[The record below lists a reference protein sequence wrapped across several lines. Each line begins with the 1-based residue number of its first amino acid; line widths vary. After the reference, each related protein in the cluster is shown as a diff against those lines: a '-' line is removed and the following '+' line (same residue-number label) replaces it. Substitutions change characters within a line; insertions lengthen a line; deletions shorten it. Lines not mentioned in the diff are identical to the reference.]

1 MFRPKFGHV
10 DVLISCTLHTLELMI
25 ANPIPVQCGSVV
37 ICRSS
42 PAQKAAVV
50 RMMMEYEM
58 SQAEGNSKGLIKWY
72 RRQMKK
78 QVCDF
83 IPGSD
88 PRSLLKS

>member
-1 MFRPKFGHV
+1 MV
-10 DVLISCTLHTLELMI
+10 TCACSL
-25 ANPIPVQCGSVV
+25 QCGSVV

-58 SQAEGNSKGLIKWY
+58 ALAEGKSKGLIKWY

-78 QVCDF
+78 QAS
-83 IPGSD
+83 PG
-88 PRSLLKS
+88 LI

>member
-1 MFRPKFGHV
+1 M
-10 DVLISCTLHTLELMI
+10 
-25 ANPIPVQCGSVV
+25 

-58 SQAEGNSKGLIKWY
+58 SQAEGNTTGLLKWY

-78 QVCDF
+78 QVDF
-83 IPGSD
+83 MPLLPLFLFLWLLCFSCIITALEYEIVIGSVVD
-88 PRSLLKS
+88 TAGGSHAGDWGWCK

>member
-1 MFRPKFGHV
+1 M
-10 DVLISCTLHTLELMI
+10 M
-25 ANPIPVQCGSVV
+25 QCGSVV

-58 SQAEGNSKGLIKWY
+58 ALAEGKSKGLLKWY

-78 QVCDF
+78 QVKLRL
-83 IPGSD
+83 P
-88 PRSLLKS
+88 LLFPDQPLHQEAQI